1 MAKQA
6 AKISIATALGAR
18 GAKAFEASKNNEV
31 QFDRGGE
38 LPVFNAGIAQL
49 VSMSLGMYKEGPNK
63 GKPFFRA
70 AGVMLTP
77 KTVTDADGNANPVA
91 GLQTSIMIPLC
102 DTKTQKG
109 DVTKME
115 DHLEK
120 LINEVKKLGVDL
132 SEVGFDE
139 FDSTFDALV
148 ETAPQFKVRTW
159 ASKPTKEYPT
169 PRVNH
174 VWNGLVGED
183 DTVSPDD
190 DDAVQVDEPTVEDD
204 TPADDADAAPAD
216 DAGGDD
222 ASAVDYEALLKVAS
236 KNAKTAEVKTAQ
248 ATLRQAA
255 IDAGNDGDVVDNA
268 DSWKDVYD
276 MIMAAQGGDDA
287 PPEDEP
293 GLDVGSAVQYRPV
306 DAKTKKPGKV
316 VDCEITKVY
325 KDGSFDLKNI
335 ADPKKVYTKVSA
347 DDVIA

>member
-18 GAKAFEASKNNEV
+18 GAKAFETSKNNEV

-38 LPVFNAGIAQL
+38 LPVFNAGVAQL
-49 VSMSLGMYKEGPNK
+49 TTMGLGMYKEGPNK

-77 KTVTDADGNANPVA
+77 KAVTDADGNTNPVA

-102 DTKTQKG
+102 DTKSQKG

-190 DDAVQVDEPTVEDD
+190 EDGVQVDEPTVD
-204 TPADDADAAPAD
+204 DAAPAAD
-216 DAGGDD
+216 DAGGDDD
-222 ASAVDYEALLKVAS
+222 ASAVDYEAVLKVAN
-236 KNAKTAEVKTAQ
+236 KNAKTAEVKAAQ

-255 IDAGNDGDVVDNA
+255 IDAGNDEESVDNA
-268 DSWKDVYD
+268 DSWDDVYA
-276 MIMAAQGGDDA
+276 MITAGAAGDDT

-293 GLDVGSAVQYRPV
+293 GLDVGSAVQYRPI
-306 DAKTKKPGKV
+306 DPKTKKAGKA
-316 VDCEITKVY
+316 VDVEITKVY

>member
-18 GAKAFEASKNNEV
+18 GAKAFATSKNNEV
-31 QFDRGGE
+31 KFDRGGE
-38 LPVFNAGIAQL
+38 LPVFNAGVAQL
-49 VSMSLGMYKEGPNK
+49 TTMGLGIYKEGPNK
-63 GKPFFRA
+63 GNPFFRA

-77 KTVTDADGNANPVA
+77 KSVTDADGNVNPVA

-115 DHLEK
+115 EHLEK
-120 LINEVKKLGVDL
+120 VINEVKKLGVDL
-132 SEVGFDE
+132 SDVDFGE
-139 FDSTFDALV
+139 FDATFEALV
-148 ETAPQFKVRTW
+148 ETTPQFKVRTW

-174 VWNGLVGED
+174 VWNGLVSED
-183 DTVSPDD
+183 DTVSTEDD
-190 DDAVQVDEPTVEDD
+190 GAVVVDEPTVEDE
-204 TPADDADAAPAD
+204 PATAEDEAATAADEGDAPE
-216 DAGGDD
+216 
-222 ASAVDYEALLKVAS
+222 VDYAAILKVAS

-248 ATLRQAA
+248 ATLREAA
-255 IDAGNDGDVVDNA
+255 IAAGHDADAVDNA

-276 MIMAAQGGDDA
+276 MIIAAQSGGDGEA
-287 PPEDEP
+287 AAEDEP
-293 GLDVGSAVQYRPV
+293 GLDVGSAVQYRPI
-306 DAKTKKPGKV
+306 DPKTKKPGKA

>member
-38 LPVFNAGIAQL
+38 LPVFNAGVAML
-49 VSMSLGMYKEGPNK
+49 TTMGLGMYKEGPNK

-77 KTVTDADGNANPVA
+77 KAVTDADGNTNPVA

-109 DVTKME
+109 DVTKVE

-132 SEVGFDE
+132 SEVSFDE

-174 VWNGLVGED
+174 VWNGLVSED

-190 DDAVQVDEPTVEDD
+190 EDGVQVDEPTVD
-204 TPADDADAAPAD
+204 DAAPAD
-216 DAGGDD
+216 EGEAAPADDD
-222 ASAVDYEALLKVAS
+222 APAVDYEAILKVAN
-236 KNAKTAEVKTAQ
+236 KNAKTAEVKAAQ
-248 ATLRQAA
+248 ASLRQAA
-255 IDAGNDGDVVDNA
+255 IDAGNDEESVDNA
-268 DSWKDVYD
+268 DSWDDVYA
-276 MIMAAQGGDDA
+276 MITAGAAGGDDT

-293 GLDVGSAVQYRPV
+293 GLDVGSAVQYRPI
-306 DAKTKKPGKV
+306 DPKTKKAGKA
-316 VDCEITKVY
+316 VDVEITKVY